1 MRLNDKYSQSIMNPM
16 QTIGKSWA
24 TTFWNFFCL
33 KPVCHQE
40 DKQDN
45 KDIALEKKFL
55 IETKNK
61 IFT

>member
-16 QTIGKSWA
+16 LTIGKSWA

-45 KDIALEKKFL
+45 KDIAPEKKVF
-55 IETKNK
+55 N
-61 IFT
+61 